1 MYSIDAAQQHNQA
14 ERESAMSNASLK
26 DKTIQNIMNK
36 IHEFE
41 IGKDAIITEADICKM
56 FKISRTPAR
65 EALIELTANGVL
77 TKIPNKGY
85 AISELSEQAKLEIF
99 DLIGCLD
106 SAAAK
111 LAMPFLEQSDLL
123 RMSEILDMIDVAIKY
138 KNYKKYY
145 DLQEEFHDVYI
156 SKCHNEQVVK
166 MLNRA
171 KSSVSEFWK
180 PNQNNDETF
189 MILGQVNQEHREIL
203 RLFEEKDVCGLRAFI
218 EDVHWAT
225 KEFVV
230 DGKVY
235 TYTLC

>member
-1 MYSIDAAQQHNQA
+1 
-14 ERESAMSNASLK
+14 MSNANLK

-41 IGKDAIITEADICKM
+41 IAKDAIITEADICKM

-85 AISELSEQAKLEIF
+85 AISELSEQSKLEIF

-111 LAMPFLEQSDLL
+111 LAIPFLDNADFL
-123 RMSEILDMIDVAIKY
+123 RMLEILDMIDVAIKY

-145 DLQEEFHDVYI
+145 DLQEEFHNVYI
-156 SKCHNEQVVK
+156 SKCNNEQVIK

-180 PNQNNDETF
+180 PNEQNDDTF
-189 MILGQVNQEHREIL
+189 VILGQVNQEHREIL
-203 RLFEEKDVCGLRAFI
+203 RMLEEKELCGLRNYI

-230 DGKVY
+230 GGKVY

>member
-1 MYSIDAAQQHNQA
+1 
-14 ERESAMSNASLK
+14 MSNASLK
-26 DKTIQNIMNK
+26 DKTIQSIMNK

-41 IGKDAIITEADICKM
+41 ISKDAVLTEADICKM

-77 TKIPNKGY
+77 TKIPNRGY

-111 LAMPFLEQSDLL
+111 LAIPFLDSVDLM
-123 RMSEILDMIDVAIKY
+123 RMREILDMIDVAIKY
-138 KNYKKYY
+138 ENYKKYY

-156 SKCHNEQVVK
+156 SKCNNEQVIK

-180 PNQNNDETF
+180 LNDNHEDTF
-189 MILGQVNQEHREIL
+189 VILGEVNKEHREIL
-203 RLFEEKDVCGLRAFI
+203 RLFEEKDICGLRAFI

>member
-1 MYSIDAAQQHNQA
+1 
-14 ERESAMSNASLK
+14 MSNASLK
-26 DKTIQNIMNK
+26 DQTIQNIMNK

-41 IGKDAIITEADICKM
+41 IAKDTVITEADICKM

-85 AISELSEQAKLEIF
+85 AISELSERAKLEIF

-111 LAMPFLEQSDLL
+111 LALPYLNQSDYLKM
-123 RMSEILDMIDVAIKY
+123 REILDMIDVAIKY

-156 SKCHNEQVVK
+156 SKCNNEQVIK

-171 KSSVSEFWK
+171 KSSVAEFWK
-180 PNQNNDETF
+180 ANSNNDDTF
-189 MILGQVNQEHREIL
+189 VILGEVNKEHLEIL
-203 RLFEEKDVCGLRAFI
+203 RLFEEKDICGLRSYI

-230 DGKVY
+230 GGKVY

>member
-1 MYSIDAAQQHNQA
+1 M
-14 ERESAMSNASLK
+14 MSNSNLK

-36 IHEFE
+36 IHELE
-41 IGKDAIITEADICKM
+41 IGKDAVLTEADICKM

-77 TKIPNKGY
+77 AKIPNKGY
-85 AISELSEQAKLEIF
+85 SIKELSEKAKLEIF

-106 SAAAK
+106 SMAAK
-111 LAMPFLEQSDLL
+111 LAMPVLTVADIE
-123 RMSEILDMIDVAIKY
+123 RMRELLDMIDVAIKY

-156 SKCHNEQVVK
+156 SKCENEQVIK

-171 KSSVSEFWK
+171 KSSVAEYWRLH
-180 PNQNNDETF
+180 DRTEDTF
-189 MILGQVNQEHREIL
+189 LILGEVNKEHRQML
-203 RLFEEKDVCGLRAFI
+203 RLFEQKDVCGVRTFI

-225 KEFVV
+225 KEFCV

-235 TYTLC
+235 SYT